1 MEWHPREVRWTVT
14 PSEVKVSDN
23 TDSSKTFIILSFLFV
38 LWILLDFFFHFLF
51 SFCPPYV
58 VVVDFIGTKKSN

>member
-1 MEWHPREVRWTVT
+1 MT

-38 LWILLDFFFHFLF
+38 LWILLDFFFLF
-51 SFCPPYV
+51 FPPLV
-58 VVVDFIGTKKSN
+58 AAVDFIGTKKSN